1 MYSATVV
8 PAKNDILIIIFFR
21 LFRNKYT
28 DNKQNPAQRQTY
40 DSQLHGTSRHP
51 IYSRRRSDRFA
62 DESFVWYT

>member
-40 DSQLHGTSRHP
+40 GSQQHGTSRHP
-51 IYSRRRSDRFA
+51 M
-62 DESFVWYT
+62 